1 MLVISIVK
9 SSLALSLGLTSAFNC
24 EFRAAIKEPEELSYS
39 LVIAIG
45 LGLGAGQQVITVIAI
60 IVILIILRVKN
71 YISEDVE
78 ELTIGIQ
85 IFTLQLLLRK
95 VMA

>member
-1 MLVISIVK
+1 MR
-9 SSLALSLGLTSAFNC
+9 
-24 EFRAAIKEPEELSYS
+24 FRAAIKEPEELSYLF